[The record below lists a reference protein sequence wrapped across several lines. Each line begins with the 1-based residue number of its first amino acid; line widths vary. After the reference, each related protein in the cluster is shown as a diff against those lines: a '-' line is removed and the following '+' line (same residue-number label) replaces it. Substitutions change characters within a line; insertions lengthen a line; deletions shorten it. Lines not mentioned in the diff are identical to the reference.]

1 MLKIIKSNNS
11 RTNLDLEP
19 EKEIQ
24 ILISNKDTINFAI
37 ENNLDLK
44 QFAIINIKNLQKESF
59 FENFLFSEYGYV
71 DIRYLYQPNTNFSN
85 ITLKIPASSTN
96 IETKTLTK
104 TYYISYEGDP
114 IIEFVSSQI
123 QTVSDSL
130 RTIRGRNTVEY
141 KNAITIMQTLRQ
153 VFNNEIKETL
163 KKLESI
169 EWLIYRVYLGTLNK
183 FDNKEVI
190 SKLVDSYTDYFD
202 ELLSSIEKNRVHI
215 GETLVTINEQIEF
228 FKNQILKKQETSLTH
243 DQEIIKT
250 GFNDL
255 QFRVI
260 KQLQLFLKIKA
271 YPIMEHIKTVHKTI
285 FDSWKEEV

>member
-24 ILISNKDTINFAI
+24 ILVSNKDTINFAI

-85 ITLKIPASSTN
+85 ITLKLPTTSKN
-96 IETKTLTK
+96 FETRTLTK

-123 QTVSDSL
+123 QSVSDSL

-228 FKNQILKKQETSLTH
+228 FKSQILKKQETSLTH